1 MGNHECYAIPDPA
14 NPGQYLRKQNDSNYK
29 QHRAFLNESPLGSQ
43 QHTDAIEWFKTLP
56 VYLDL
61 EYIRVVHACW
71 HQPAIV
77 QLKEILNEDNTIP
90 DDIFMTAS
98 RLEHAHFRFIEDVV
112 KSPEV
117 KLPDG
122 FSFLD
127 SGKKKRTSIR
137 VKWWAE
143 DIPTYRYLALSV
155 PAASLE
161 TLPYR
166 LVKGVYTYTSD

>member
-1 MGNHECYAIPDPA
+1 
-14 NPGQYLRKQNDSNYK
+14 
-29 QHRAFLNESPLGSQ
+29 
-43 QHTDAIEWFKTLP
+43 
-56 VYLDL
+56 
-61 EYIRVVHACW
+61 
-71 HQPAIV
+71 
-77 QLKEILNEDNTIP
+77 
-90 DDIFMTAS
+90 MTAS

-137 VKWWAE
+137 VKWWAD
-143 DIPTYRYLALSV
+143 DIPTYRNLALSV

-161 TLPYR
+161 TLPDR
-166 LVKGVYTYTSD
+166 LVKGVYTYDSDKTVFFWSLLDARGMSAANG